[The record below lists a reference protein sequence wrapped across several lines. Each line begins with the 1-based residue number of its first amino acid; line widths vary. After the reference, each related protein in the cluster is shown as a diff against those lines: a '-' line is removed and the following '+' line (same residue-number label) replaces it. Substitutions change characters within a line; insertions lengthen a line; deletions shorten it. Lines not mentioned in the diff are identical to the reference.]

1 MTGVGAEARGFRY
14 RPGLDGVRA
23 LAVGAVILYHGDVSW
38 AKGGFLGVDVF
49 FVLSGY
55 LITSLLLR
63 ELEHT
68 GGIALAA
75 FWTRRVRRLLPAL
88 FLVLAA
94 VALYAVVWAQPTE
107 LTTIRGDGLASLF
120 YVSNWRFIASG
131 ASYFQAF
138 RAPSP
143 LTHTWSLAIEEQWY
157 LFWPLAMLL
166 MMRVFRGRTQMV
178 VAAIVGLAICS
189 AAAMAVMF
197 HPGADPSRVYYGT
210 DTRAQALL
218 VGAAFAALTS
228 GLRPAIRVDRL
239 RRPWILQVAGI
250 TGAAIVATMVV
261 RVDST
266 GAFLYRGGFLLA
278 AVAAVLFV
286 GAAAVDGP
294 VASVLSIKPLVAVG
308 MVSYGLY
315 LWHWPVDVLLDE
327 ARTGLSGYALFA
339 LRIAVTGMIA
349 TASYFLVERPI
360 RRNGLAPLGSWAR
373 ARLRPAIVVVTAALL
388 VLLLVVSTEGATP
401 APSLAA
407 IAKANQLARRHR
419 DPSKTRVLM
428 LGDSQLLSL
437 VFYGSAAFANSGS
450 QYQYRPILG
459 CGVFD
464 AVEQVGGNCAG
475 RARMWNNQV
484 RTFNPDLSVLLIGA
498 WETLDFSVDGH
509 TYVHGTLEHERELER
524 LVTRAIR
531 PLTTRH
537 GKVALLE
544 VPCFAE
550 SHGDAKTIHDRND
563 PSSIANVNDALRA
576 VADRIPSRVTFVPWA
591 DAICPGGRYVTEVKG
606 VTVRHDGVHVSSTP
620 GADLVTD
627 RIVPILSRLARE
639 ARDATRSR
647 RRRRREG
654 SDGCVRRRRDR
665 RRLGGRGARGPAVG
679 GSEHVGAV
687 ARGRPRPR
695 LGRRARGAARPQLLR
710 RGLRAG
716 PHLDGP
722 GRDARAGPGR
732 GAVRAR
738 ARRGRVVVGER
749 DGRHP
754 GNGRRLRALG
764 GRARLHGLG
773 LAGDARRVPARR
785 GRRSTTAATG
795 CTARAVRSRSSRLP
809 FDALPPL
816 DRALRAA
823 MTELGYPV
831 CDDYH
836 APDATGV
843 SRMALTIARRPSG
856 CRRTTR
862 TSSRRG
868 TGRISTCAATCS
880 STGCSSTAAARP
892 ACAPRR
898 ARRSARA
905 R

>member
-23 LAVGAVILYHGDVSW
+23 LAVAAVILYHGDVSW

-63 ELEHT
+63 ELEQT

-75 FWTRRVRRLLPAL
+75 FWTRRIRRLLPAL
-88 FLVLAA
+88 FLVLVA

-166 MMRVFRGRTQMV
+166 MMRVFRGRTQVV

-189 AAAMAVMF
+189 AVAMAVMF
-197 HPGADPSRVYYGT
+197 HPGGDPSRVYYGT

-228 GLRPAIRVDRL
+228 GLRPTIRLDRL
-239 RRPWILQVAGI
+239 RRPWILQIAGI
-250 TGAAIVATMVV
+250 GGAAIVATMVV
-261 RVDST
+261 RVDSAGT
-266 GAFLYRGGFLLA
+266 FLYRGGFLLA

-308 MVSYGLY
+308 VISYGLY
-315 LWHWPVDVLLDE
+315 LWHWPIDVLLDE
-327 ARTGLSGYALFA
+327 ARTGLSGLALFA
-339 LRIAVTGMIA
+339 LRIGVTGAIA

-373 ARLRPAIVVVTAALL
+373 ARLRPAIVAVTAALL

-407 IAKANQLARRHR
+407 ISKVNQLARRHR

-437 VFYGSAAFANSGS
+437 VFYGSAAFAQSGP
-450 QYQYRPILG
+450 QYQYKPILG

-475 RARMWNNQV
+475 RVRTWKNQI

-498 WETLDFSVDGH
+498 WETLDFTVDGH
-509 TYVHGTLEHERELER
+509 TYVHGTPEHERELER
-524 LVTRAIR
+524 LIGKAIH
-531 PLTTRH
+531 PLTARH

-544 VPCFAE
+544 VPCFNE
-550 SHGDAKTIHDRND
+550 THGDSKTIHDRND
-563 PSSIANVNDALRA
+563 PSSIANVNHALRA
-576 VADRIPSRVTFVPWA
+576 VADRVPGRVTFVAWA
-591 DAICPGGRYVTEVKG
+591 DAICPGGRYASQIDG
-606 VTVRHDGVHVSSTP
+606 ITVRPDGVHFGTI
-620 GADLVTD
+620 AAARIVTD
-627 RIVPILSRLARE
+627 RITPILSHLARE
-639 ARDATRSR
+639 ARED
-647 RRRRREG
+647 REG
-654 SDGCVRRRRDR
+654 RQPP
-665 RRLGGRGARGPAVG
+665 GG
-679 GSEHVGAV
+679 
-687 ARGRPRPR
+687 
-695 LGRRARGAARPQLLR
+695 
-710 RGLRAG
+710 
-716 PHLDGP
+716 
-722 GRDARAGPGR
+722 
-732 GAVRAR
+732 
-738 ARRGRVVVGER
+738 
-749 DGRHP
+749 
-754 GNGRRLRALG
+754 
-764 GRARLHGLG
+764 
-773 LAGDARRVPARR
+773 
-785 GRRSTTAATG
+785 
-795 CTARAVRSRSSRLP
+795 
-809 FDALPPL
+809 
-816 DRALRAA
+816 
-823 MTELGYPV
+823 
-831 CDDYH
+831 
-836 APDATGV
+836 
-843 SRMALTIARRPSG
+843 
-856 CRRTTR
+856 
-862 TSSRRG
+862 
-868 TGRISTCAATCS
+868 
-880 STGCSSTAAARP
+880 
-892 ACAPRR
+892 
-898 ARRSARA
+898 
-905 R
+905 